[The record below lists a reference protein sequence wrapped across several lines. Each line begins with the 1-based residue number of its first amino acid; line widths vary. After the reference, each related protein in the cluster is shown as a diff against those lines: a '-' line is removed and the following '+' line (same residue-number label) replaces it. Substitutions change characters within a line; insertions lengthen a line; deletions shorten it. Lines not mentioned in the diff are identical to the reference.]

1 MIPKRDDATPRVVAW
16 ETTRRCPMQCKHCR
30 GAARDT
36 VYHDELDTEEARRLI
51 DGLAAY
57 APLTLIL
64 TGGEPMYRDDI
75 YECARYAADRGLR
88 VAMAP
93 CGALIDRESVGRMKR
108 AGVQQVSIS
117 LDGACAASHDAFRGV
132 PGAFDT
138 AIAALRLLREGGMPF
153 QINTT
158 VTRENSGEQEAIVD
172 LCLELGAQVYN
183 PFFLVPVGRG
193 RAIADLAL
201 SPEQYEDTL
210 RWIATAASAR
220 IATRVTCAPHYG
232 RVARQLGRGG
242 GPSGRRAVSG
252 GCLAG
257 RQFVFVSYDGHLQP
271 CGFLDIDCGDL
282 RAASFDF
289 RGLYESSPVFN
300 DLRDRGRYGGKCGVC
315 EFVNVCGGCRAR
327 AYALSGDYMAEEPFC
342 TYRPGAVGQGSA
354 HGHD

>member
-1 MIPKRDDATPRVVAW
+1 MTARKAGGALRVVAW
-16 ETTRRCPMQCKHCR
+16 ESTRRCPMRCKHCR

-36 VYHDELDTEEARRLI
+36 VYRDELNTDEARRLI
-51 DGLAAY
+51 DGIAQY

-75 YECARYAADRGLR
+75 YECARYAADRGIR

-93 CGALIDRESVGRMKR
+93 CGALIDRDSVARMKD
-108 AGVQQVSIS
+108 AGIRQVSIS
-117 LDGACAASHDAFRGV
+117 LDGAGAQSHDAFRGV

-138 AIAALRLLREGGMPF
+138 AMKAVRLLREGGMPF

-158 VTRENSGEQEAIVD
+158 VTRENIDEQGALVE
-172 LCLELGAQVYN
+172 LCLELGAEVYN

-193 RAIADLAL
+193 RAIAALAL
-201 SPEQYEDTL
+201 SPEQYEQAL
-210 RWIATAASAR
+210 EWVALHASAR
-220 IATRVTCAPHYG
+220 ITTRVTCAPHYG
-232 RVARQLGRGG
+232 RVMRQQGSGHGQHAHHMAAR
-242 GPSGRRAVSG
+242 
-252 GCLAG
+252 GCLG
-257 RQFVFVSYDGHLQP
+257 GQQFVFVSYDGHLQP

-289 RGLYESSPVFN
+289 QRVYEESPVFN
-300 DLRDRGRYGGKCGVC
+300 DLRDRSRYGGKCGRC

-327 AYALSGDYMAEEPFC
+327 AYALTGDYMAEEPFC
-342 TYRPGAVGQGSA
+342 TYRPKAAGREAA